1 MSYSAKTT
9 ASRAAAG
16 TMAAIFAMSAFSFD
30 QAFISASAESL
41 AAYTVKF
48 TNSNGDLQNVDGVK
62 VTLTSAADPNV
73 KAESTSEDG
82 KAVFEN
88 FAESGAEYNVTFDLT
103 GVYGFKELESSTI
116 TVDGDSWSAVIEALP
131 KYTVSGKVELKDLD
145 KLDNSVSPLM
155 SYWGYGHGN
164 SDEPEKVTIGNDG
177 GYSYEVYGGYDYSLS
192 VSAGKEYEFKTV
204 VKNVSADT
212 ENDDYTLE
220 FVTYSL
226 KRAVNGTG
234 GGITFDLKD
243 DKGEYQPIEED
254 DIADDTVSVNAA
266 SKVRV
271 NVNADDTYAIKSLK
285 IGGNEVA
292 DAEGKSEYTAELSGI
307 CDNTDIEVEFQKK
320 IYTVTYVIGKNG
332 KLLKQESDDASS
344 GWVEIKSGDKSEEEG
359 SSVTLKAE
367 AGNNYHI
374 DEFKVDGADRIS
386 DDDRAEK
393 NSPKTFEHK
402 IDKIKNNV
410 TVEVSFVIDKFDI
423 AIDNGEG
430 GSVNGSTAASTL
442 TVDYDASPV
451 LEITPDSGKHI
462 ASVTKKYTKIVHND
476 ETGTDE
482 ENVIEEPLE
491 YTENDKSSN
500 GYTLTLENVTYDFT
514 VEVRYADDETKTE
527 AEIPAGVSSD
537 LEELVKNGR
546 KDEAENIYYLP
557 AAENNKAKFS
567 YSRDDSEDEVYG
579 IAVNKKLSD
588 RNSKD
593 VTIEGNTEIKTIS
606 LYYDHRWHNYELV
619 KPIKIVYDGDAPSIK
634 AEKKPADKWTNRESV
649 VISAEV
655 SDNAGGSGVKPESVT
670 IKGNGK
676 NDIVEPMT
684 PDGDKWTFVT
694 SDEQDKTY
702 TITATDYTGNSN
714 SKNVTVGIDR
724 KAPTI
729 GGASVTSVN
738 ANDSIAYCDKSIQS
752 NGAVIINVTAGD
764 AEPSSGINRIA
775 LIAKLV
781 GGSKG
786 GTKSTE
792 ITIDPVEGK
801 LNEFIIDPKTFD
813 ECDYDYI
820 NFYAVAQDNA
830 GNVCKNTLLKFENS
844 GKTYTDFILSTN
856 SSIINDIK
864 ADHGEQDSWYNEK
877 KAVGFDLSWNSAK
890 FDIRDVTIYINDKT
904 IRNGN
909 DENAAADDSERAEW
923 QAFIKKFTDACGNNS
938 AAQTHE
944 LKLTAEELVNSGYL
958 NDGEN
963 EIILTVQNAVGEK
976 KEKAYNFRI
985 DKTDPVIEDINIAP
999 NENTIKK
1006 AINALSFGYFFNN
1019 TVDVTVSVKDENA
1032 SSGIKCVK
1040 MTYTDTKGKSIE
1052 KTAGVNNDGVAVF
1065 TLPEE
1070 QIKDEKVYLNSKLT
1084 FVAYDNV
1091 DNKSGE
1097 VAPENGDLMIEN
1109 IKPEITVD
1117 LPEAYGNAN
1126 ENTDKGGDWYNS
1138 DVKMKANVQD
1148 KESGRS
1154 SVTVELFKG
1163 KADDNAKAFKAKEYA
1178 EANGKVAEVGT
1189 KSYTE
1194 NIAKADEDGE
1204 YTFKVKALDNAGN
1217 ESVSTHTVYKDTK
1230 PAEITDFEFITNG
1243 YKDGYED
1250 GHTPFNGVIP
1260 TLYGYY
1266 FKEDATVRIKAE
1278 DSGSG
1283 VNLIYYKLENIN
1295 DKDHPE
1301 GGSAPANK
1309 DGYIDITV
1317 KAGFKGQISAYAT
1330 DNAGNNEV
1338 NYKTP
1343 NGTVVET
1350 QQQHENEGAHIA
1362 ISRPSPVST
1371 TNSGDPLYAGS
1382 VPVTI
1387 TVSDMNSG
1395 IRDINCT
1402 INGSQIGTS
1411 IPNSIGEAEY
1421 GGWKVLESQDNLIYK
1436 MEKSVTVSENIN
1448 NIPIVVDLTDRCGN
1462 TSHSEDSFSI
1472 DTTKPSIEIT
1482 WDNTQPDSDNKDFYN
1497 KNRTATITVT
1507 DRNFSGSDLVLNISN
1522 TDYSVPSAGSWTS
1535 SGEGDSM
1542 KHTTTVTFSADGD
1555 YKFSA
1560 YCFDRAGNRSNEAKT
1575 PDFTVDKTLPV
1586 ISVSYS
1592 SSDEDATDCFSA
1604 DRTAT
1609 ITVTEHNFQESR
1621 VSITGTATNGGAKV
1635 KFPEASKWKQSGDKY
1650 TATIKYTDEALYSFA
1665 ISVKDKAGNESAKY
1679 EKDSFTIDKTAP
1691 QIIFTGV
1698 KDKSANNG
1706 EVAPIITMTDTNYD
1720 DSTVQISLSGA
1731 NNGEVE
1737 YPGNFGKTKG
1747 GQVYTFENF
1756 EKKKEIDDI
1765 YTLSVSVTDLAG
1777 NTASGAISFSANR
1790 FGSVYTIDDSTK
1802 EILGKYINEERNV
1815 IVKETNVDEL
1825 VDSSINVKVIK
1836 NGSPS
1841 DLAKD
1846 SGYTLGH
1853 EGGNGEWSVYTYTVK
1868 ASQFKNDG
1876 SYGVSIF
1883 SNDKADNEND
1893 TAEEKNNAEIA
1904 FGIDKTAPIIVPV
1917 DIKSDETYSDEVK
1930 NVKIEISDNLVLDT
1944 AEVMLNGKKID
1955 CEIQGDTFNLKV
1967 PESTK
1972 RQNIS
1977 ITATDSAGN
1986 KAQMKISNFLVSSNA
2001 FVRWYNNT
2009 PLFIGTII
2017 GAIVLIAAIVM
2028 LFVFFRKKKL

>member
-30 QAFISASAESL
+30 QVFISASAESL
-41 AAYTVKF
+41 AAYTVKL
-48 TNSNGDLQNVDGVK
+48 TNSNGDLQDVDGVK

-88 FAESGAEYNVTFDLT
+88 FAESGAEYNVTFDFT
-103 GVYGFKELESSTI
+103 GVYGFKEMESSTI

-164 SDEPEKVTIGNDG
+164 ADEPEKVTIGNDG

-220 FVTYSL
+220 FATYSL

-254 DIADDTVSVNAA
+254 DIADDTISVNAA
-266 SKVRV
+266 SRVRV

-285 IGGNEVA
+285 IGGSEIA

-307 CDNTDIEVEFQKK
+307 CDNTEIEVEFQKK
-320 IYTVTYVIGKNG
+320 IYTVTYVIGENG
-332 KLLKQESDDASS
+332 KLLKQESDDAAS
-344 GWVEIKSGDKSEEEG
+344 GWVEIKSGDKSEEAG

-367 AGNNYHI
+367 AGSNYHI
-374 DEFKVDGADRIS
+374 NEFKVDGADRIS
-386 DDDRAEK
+386 ADDRAEK

-410 TVEVSFVIDKFDI
+410 TVEVSFVIDEFDI

-462 ASVTKKYTKIVHND
+462 ASVTKKYTEIVHND

-482 ENVIEEPLE
+482 ENAIEEPLE

-500 GYTLTLENVTYDFT
+500 GYTLALENVTYDFT

-527 AEIPAGVSSD
+527 AEIPAGVSSN
-537 LEELVKNGR
+537 LEELVKKGR
-546 KDEAENIYYLP
+546 KDEADNTYYLP
-557 AAENNKAKFS
+557 ADENNRAKFS

-593 VTIEGNTEIKTIS
+593 VTIESGTEIKTIS
-606 LYYDHRWHNYELV
+606 LYYDHRWHNYELA
-619 KPIKIVYDGDAPSIK
+619 KPIKIVYDGDAPTIE
-634 AEKKPADKWTNRESV
+634 ARREPDNDWTSEQNV
-649 VISAEV
+649 TITATIT
-655 SDNAGGSGVKPESVT
+655 DNAGGSGVKPESVT
-670 IKGNGK
+670 IKGNGE

-702 TITATDYTGNSN
+702 TVTATDYTGNSN

-729 GGASVTSVN
+729 DVASVTSVN
-738 ANDSIAYCDKSIQS
+738 ANDSIAYCDNFIQS
-752 NGAVIINVTAGD
+752 SEAVTIKVTADD

-775 LIAKLV
+775 LTAELV
-781 GGSKG
+781 GGSDNGKG
-786 GTKSTE
+786 IPIGTAAYNESAAFT
-792 ITIDPVEGK
+792 VEPK
-801 LNEFIIDPKTFD
+801 LFD
-813 ECDYDYI
+813 KYNYDHC

-830 GNVCKNTLLKFENS
+830 GNVCKNTLLEFENS
-844 GKTYTDFILSTN
+844 GKTYTNFIISSNSTLSVGIKPN
-856 SSIINDIK
+856 SAEK
-864 ADHGEQDSWYNEK
+864 WYNDKETGFTFCTFSWKDDKFYIEEVSIDINNTPIKGKVGNTENEK
-877 KAVGFDLSWNSAK
+877 WDK
-890 FDIRDVTIYINDKT
+890 FLKDFNTACK
-904 IRNGN
+904 
-909 DENAAADDSERAEW
+909 ENERGEH
-923 QAFIKKFTDACGNNS
+923 
-938 AAQTHE
+938 HE
-944 LKLTAEELVNSGYL
+944 LTLSADALVNSGCL
-958 NDGEN
+958 KDGEN
-963 EIILTVQNAVGEK
+963 TVTIRVKNVVSDTEK
-976 KEKAYNFRI
+976 VASYTFWI
-985 DKTDPVIEDINIAP
+985 DKTKPVIEDINIAP
-999 NENTIKK
+999 KGNAIKK

-1019 TVDVTVSVKDENA
+1019 EVNVTVSVKDENA
-1032 SSGIKCVK
+1032 SSGIKYVK

-1052 KTAGVNNDGVAVF
+1052 KTAGVNDEGVAVF

-1070 QIKDEKVYLNSKLT
+1070 QIKDEKVYLNSGLT

-1091 DNKSGE
+1091 ENESE
-1097 VAPENGDLMIEN
+1097 QLAPENGDLMIEN

-1126 ENTDKGGDWYNS
+1126 ENTDKGGNWYNS
-1138 DVKMKANVQD
+1138 DVEMKTTVKD
-1148 KESGRS
+1148 KNSGIN
-1154 SVTVELFKG
+1154 SVNVELFKG
-1163 KADDNAKAFKAKEYA
+1163 KADDNAKALKTKEYA
-1178 EANGKVAEVGT
+1178 EANGKVAKVE

-1194 NIAKADEDGE
+1194 NIAKTDEDGE

-1436 MEKSVTVSENIN
+1436 MEKTVTVSENIN
-1448 NIPIVVDLTDRCGN
+1448 NIPVVVELTDRCGN

-1691 QIIFTGV
+1691 QIVFTGV

-1955 CEIQGDTFNLKV
+1955 CEIHGDTFDLKV

-2017 GAIVLIAAIVM
+2017 GAVVLIAAIVM

>member
-41 AAYTVKF
+41 AAYTVRF
-48 TNSNGDLQNVDGVK
+48 TNSNGDLQDVDGVK

-88 FAESGAEYNVTFDLT
+88 FAESGAEYNVTFDFT

-116 TVDGDSWSAVIEALP
+116 TVDGDSWSAVIEVLP

-177 GYSYEVYGGYDYSLS
+177 GYSYEVYGGYDYSVS

-204 VKNVSADT
+204 VKNVSADI

-220 FVTYSL
+220 LGTYSL

-243 DKGEYQPIEED
+243 DKGEYQPIKED
-254 DIADDTVSVNAA
+254 DIADDTISVNAA

-285 IGGNEVA
+285 IGGSEIA

-307 CDNTDIEVEFQKK
+307 CDNTEIEVEFQKK
-320 IYTVTYVIGKNG
+320 IYTVTYVIGENG
-332 KLLKQESDDASS
+332 KLLKQESDDATS
-344 GWVEIKSGDKSEEEG
+344 GWVEIKSGDKSEEAG

-367 AGNNYHI
+367 AGSNYHI
-374 DEFKVDGADRIS
+374 NEFKVDGADRIS
-386 DDDRAEK
+386 ADDRAEK

-430 GSVNGSTAASTL
+430 GSVNGSTAANTL

-462 ASVTKKYTKIVHND
+462 ASVTKKYTEIVHND
-476 ETGTDE
+476 ETGKDE
-482 ENVIEEPLE
+482 ENAIEEPLD

-527 AEIPAGVSSD
+527 AEIPAGVSSN

-546 KDEAENIYYLP
+546 KDEAENTYYLP
-557 AAENNKAKFS
+557 SAENNKAKFS

-593 VTIEGNTEIKTIS
+593 VTIEDDEEIKTIS
-606 LYYDHRWHNYELV
+606 LYYDHRWHNYELA
-619 KPIKIVYDGDAPSIK
+619 KPIKIVYDGAAPTINV
-634 AEKKPADKWTNRESV
+634 EKDYVGDWTNREE
-649 VISAEV
+649 VIITAKIT
-655 SDNAGGSGVKPESVT
+655 DNDGGSGVKSESVT
-670 IKGNGK
+670 IKGNGE
-676 NDIVEPMT
+676 NDIAEPMT
-684 PDGDKWTFVT
+684 PDGDKWTFAT

-702 TITATDYTGNSN
+702 TITATDYTGNTN
-714 SKNVTVGIDR
+714 LQEVIVGIDR

-729 GGASVTSVN
+729 DVASVSSV
-738 ANDSIAYCDKSIQS
+738 NDSIAYCDDFIQS
-752 NGAVIINVTAGD
+752 SEAITINVTARD
-764 AEPSSGINRIA
+764 AEPSSGIEKID
-775 LIAKLV
+775 LTAKLV
-781 GGSKG
+781 GGSDDG
-786 GTKSTE
+786 TE
-792 ITIDPVEGK
+792 IPIGIAAYNGSAEFTVEPE
-801 LNEFIIDPKTFD
+801 LFD
-813 ECDYDYI
+813 KYNYDYI
-820 NFYAVAQDNA
+820 NFSAIAYDNV
-830 GNVCKNTLLKFENS
+830 GNWSDETALKFKNKNKVYTNFIISSNSTLSVGVKPDSAKEWYNGNATGFTFSWKDDKFSIGEVSIKINTTTIKSTADNTENEML
-844 GKTYTDFILSTN
+844 GNFLTDFKNACKKTER
-856 SSIINDIK
+856 
-864 ADHGEQDSWYNEK
+864 GEHTL
-877 KAVGFDLSWNSAK
+877 DL
-890 FDIRDVTIYINDKT
+890 F
-904 IRNGN
+904 
-909 DENAAADDSERAEW
+909 ADDLVKSG
-923 QAFIKKFTDACGNNS
+923 C
-938 AAQTHE
+938 
-944 LKLTAEELVNSGYL
+944 LK
-958 NDGEN
+958 DGEN
-963 EIILTVQNAVGEK
+963 DIILTVQSAVGGKVESASYK
-976 KEKAYNFRI
+976 FWI
-985 DKTDPVIEDINIAP
+985 DKTAPVIEDISIAP
-999 NENTIKK
+999 NQNSIKK
-1006 AINALSFGYFFNN
+1006 AINALSFGYFFNDA
-1019 TVDVTVSVKDENA
+1019 VDVTVSVKDENA
-1032 SSGIKCVK
+1032 SSGIASVK

-1052 KTAGVNNDGVAVF
+1052 KTAGVNNEGVAVF

-1091 DNKSGE
+1091 GNVDNESGKA
-1097 VAPENGDLMIEN
+1097 APENGKLMVET

-1163 KADDNAKAFKAKEYA
+1163 KADDNAKALKTKEYA
-1178 EANGKVAEVGT
+1178 EKNSKVAEVGA

-1250 GHTPFNGVIP
+1250 GHAPFNGVIP

-1371 TNSGDPLYAGS
+1371 TNSGNPLYAGS

-1436 MEKSVTVSENIN
+1436 MEKTVTVSENMN
-1448 NIPIVVDLTDRCGN
+1448 NIPVVADLTDRCGN

-1737 YPGNFGKTKG
+1737 YPGSFGKTKG

-1790 FGSVYTIDDSTK
+1790 FGSVYTIDESTK

-1825 VDSSINVKVIK
+1825 VDSSINVKVVK

-1846 SGYTLGH
+1846 SGYTLNH

-1883 SNDKADNEND
+1883 SNDAADNEND

-2017 GAIVLIAAIVM
+2017 GAVVLIAAIVM

>member
-48 TNSNGDLQNVDGVK
+48 TNSNGDLQDVDGVK

-88 FAESGAEYNVTFDLT
+88 FAESGAEYNVTFDFT

-164 SDEPEKVTIGNDG
+164 ADEPEKVTIGNDG

-220 FVTYSL
+220 FATYSL

-254 DIADDTVSVNAA
+254 DIADDTISVNAA

-285 IGGNEVA
+285 IGGSEIA

-344 GWVEIKSGDKSEEEG
+344 GWVEIKSGDKSEEAG

-367 AGNNYHI
+367 AGSNYHI
-374 DEFKVDGADRIS
+374 NEFKVDGADRIS
-386 DDDRAEK
+386 ADDRAEK

-410 TVEVSFVIDKFDI
+410 TVEVSFVIDEFDI

-430 GSVNGSTAASTL
+430 GRVNGSTAASTL

-462 ASVTKKYTKIVHND
+462 ASVTKKYTEIVHND

-482 ENVIEEPLE
+482 ENAIEEPLE

-527 AEIPAGVSSD
+527 AEIPAGVSSN
-537 LEELVKNGR
+537 LEELVKKGR
-546 KDEAENIYYLP
+546 KDEADNTYYLP
-557 AAENNKAKFS
+557 ADENNRAKFS
-567 YSRDDSEDEVYG
+567 YSRDDSDDEVYG

-593 VTIEGNTEIKTIS
+593 VTIESGTEIKTIS
-606 LYYDHRWHNYELV
+606 LYYDQQWHNYELA
-619 KPIKIVYDGDAPSIK
+619 KPIKIVYDGAAPAIIV
-634 AEKKPADKWTNRESV
+634 EKKPNVKWTTEQKV
-649 VISAEV
+649 TITATIT
-655 SDNAGGSGVKPESVT
+655 DNAGGSGVKPESVT
-670 IKGNGK
+670 IKGNGE

-694 SDEQDKTY
+694 SDEQDKIY

-724 KAPTI
+724 KAPKI
-729 GGASVTSVN
+729 SDAALSG
-738 ANDSIAYCDKSIQS
+738 DSIVYGKDTIQS
-752 NGAVIINVTAGD
+752 NSNVTISVSADDDNSGVNEIKLYAVLD
-764 AEPSSGINRIA
+764 KDLTNADSMIEISDGKAEN
-775 LIAKLV
+775 
-781 GGSKG
+781 GS
-786 GTKSTE
+786 
-792 ITIDPVEGK
+792 
-801 LNEFIIDPKTFD
+801 KTFD
-813 ECDYDYI
+813 ISPNLFDGKEYGAI
-820 NFYAVAQDNA
+820 SFYAVAQDNA
-830 GNVCKNTLLKFENS
+830 GNVCKNTLLEFENS
-844 GKTYTDFILSTN
+844 GKTYTNFIISSNSTLS
-856 SSIINDIK
+856 
-864 ADHGEQDSWYNEK
+864 
-877 KAVGFDLSWNSAK
+877 VGVKPNSAK
-890 FDIRDVTIYINDKT
+890 EWY
-904 IRNGN
+904 NGN
-909 DENAAADDSERAEW
+909 ATGFTFSWKDDKFSIKNVSIKINTTTITADNTENEMWGNFLND
-923 QAFIKKFTDACGNNS
+923 FKTACGKTERGEHTLDLS
-938 AAQTHE
+938 SEA
-944 LKLTAEELVNSGYL
+944 LVNSGCL
-958 NDGEN
+958 KDGEN
-963 EIILTVQNAVGEK
+963 TVTIRVKNVVSDTEK
-976 KEKAYNFRI
+976 VASYTFWI
-985 DKTDPVIEDINIAP
+985 DKTKPVIEDINIAP
-999 NENTIKK
+999 KGNAIKK

-1032 SSGIKCVK
+1032 SSGIASVK

-1052 KTAGVNNDGVAVF
+1052 KTAGVNDEGVAVF

-1070 QIKDEKVYLNSKLT
+1070 QIKDEKVYLNSGLT

-1091 DNKSGE
+1091 ENESE
-1097 VAPENGDLMIEN
+1097 QLAPENGDLMIEN

-1126 ENTDKGGDWYNS
+1126 ENTDKGGNWYNS
-1138 DVKMKANVQD
+1138 DVEMKTTVKD
-1148 KESGRS
+1148 KNSGIN
-1154 SVTVELFKG
+1154 SVNVELFKG
-1163 KADDNAKAFKAKEYA
+1163 KADDNAKAFKAEEYA
-1178 EANGKVAEVGT
+1178 EANGKVAKVE

-1194 NIAKADEDGE
+1194 NIAKTDEDGE

-1266 FKEDATVRIKAE
+1266 FKEDATVRIKAD

-1411 IPNSIGEAEY
+1411 IPNSIGESEY

-1436 MEKSVTVSENIN
+1436 MEKTVTVSENIN
-1448 NIPIVVDLTDRCGN
+1448 NIPVVVELTDRCGN

-1592 SSDEDATDCFSA
+1592 SSDEDATNCFSA

-1691 QIIFTGV
+1691 QIVFTGV

-1930 NVKIEISDNLVLDT
+1930 NVKTEISDNLVLDT

-1955 CEIQGDTFNLKV
+1955 CEIQGDTFDLKV

-2017 GAIVLIAAIVM
+2017 GAVVLIAAIVM

>member
-30 QAFISASAESL
+30 QTFISASAESL
-41 AAYTVKF
+41 AAYTVRF
-48 TNSNGDLQNVDGVK
+48 TNSNGDLQDVDGVK

-88 FAESGAEYNVTFDLT
+88 FAESGAEYNVTFDFT

-116 TVDGDSWSAVIEALP
+116 TVDGDIWSAVIEALP

-177 GYSYEVYGGYDYSLS
+177 GYSYEVYGGYDYSVS

-204 VKNVSADT
+204 VKNVSADI

-220 FVTYSL
+220 LGTYSL

-243 DKGEYQPIEED
+243 DKGEYQPIKED
-254 DIADDTVSVNAA
+254 DIADDTISVNAA

-285 IGGNEVA
+285 IGGSEIA

-320 IYTVTYVIGKNG
+320 IYTVTYVIGENG
-332 KLLKQESDDASS
+332 KLLKQESDDATS
-344 GWVEIKSGDKSEEEG
+344 GWVEIKSGDKSEEAG

-367 AGNNYHI
+367 AGSNYHI
-374 DEFKVDGADRIS
+374 NEFKVDGADRIS
-386 DDDRAEK
+386 ADDRAEK

-402 IDKIKNNV
+402 INEIKNNV

-430 GSVNGSTAASTL
+430 GSVNGSTAVSTL

-462 ASVTKKYTKIVHND
+462 ASVTKKYTEIVHND
-476 ETGTDE
+476 ETGKDE
-482 ENVIEEPLE
+482 ENAIEEPLD

-527 AEIPAGVSSD
+527 AEIPAGVSSN

-557 AAENNKAKFS
+557 ADKNNRAKFS
-567 YSRDDSEDEVYG
+567 YSKAGCG
-579 IAVNKKLSD
+579 IAVNKDLRKRD
-588 RNSKD
+588 SKD
-593 VTIEGNTEIKTIS
+593 VIIESDTEIKTIS
-606 LYYDHRWHNYELV
+606 LYYDHQWHNYELA
-619 KPIKIVYDGDAPSIK
+619 KPIKIVYDGIAPTIK
-634 AEKKPADKWTNRESV
+634 AEKNYDGNWTNNPEV
-649 VISAEV
+649 TISATIT
-655 SDNAGGSGVKPESVT
+655 DGGSGVKPESVT
-670 IKGNGK
+670 IKGNGE
-676 NDIVEPMT
+676 NDIAEPMT

-694 SDEQDKTY
+694 SDEQNKTY
-702 TITATDYTGNSN
+702 TITATDYTGNTN
-714 SKNVTVGIDR
+714 LQEVIVGIDR

-729 GGASVTSVN
+729 DGASVSN
-738 ANDSIAYCDKSIQS
+738 ANDSIAYCDDFIQS
-752 NGAVIINVTAGD
+752 SEAITINVTARD
-764 AEPSSGINRIA
+764 AEPSSGIEKID
-775 LIAKLV
+775 LTAKLV
-781 GGSKG
+781 GGSDDG
-786 GTKSTE
+786 TE
-792 ITIDPVEGK
+792 IPIGTAAYNGSAEFTVEPE
-801 LNEFIIDPKTFD
+801 LFD
-813 ECDYDYI
+813 KYNYDYI
-820 NFYAVAQDNA
+820 NFYAVAHDNV
-830 GNVCKNTLLKFENS
+830 GNKSSDETALKFKNKNKVYTNFIISSNS
-844 GKTYTDFILSTN
+844 TLSVG
-856 SSIINDIK
+856 IK
-864 ADHGEQDSWYNEK
+864 P
-877 KAVGFDLSWNSAK
+877 NSAK
-890 FDIRDVTIYINDKT
+890 EWYNGDATGFTFSWKDDKFSIKEVSIDINNTPIKGKVGNTENERWSNFLKNFKT
-904 IRNGN
+904 
-909 DENAAADDSERAEW
+909 
-923 QAFIKKFTDACGNNS
+923 ACGKTERGEHTLDLS
-938 AAQTHE
+938 SEA
-944 LKLTAEELVNSGYL
+944 LKNSGCL

-963 EIILTVQNAVGEK
+963 TVTIRVKNVVSDTEK
-976 KEKAYNFRI
+976 VASYTFYI
-985 DKTDPVIEDINIAP
+985 DKTAPVIEDINIAP
-999 NENTIKK
+999 NENSIKK
-1006 AINALSFGYFFNN
+1006 AINALSFGYFFNDA
-1019 TVDVTVSVKDENA
+1019 VDVTVSVKDENA

-1052 KTAGVNNDGVAVF
+1052 KTAGVNNDGTAVF

-1091 DNKSGE
+1091 DNVDNESGK
-1097 VAPENGDLMIEN
+1097 VAPENGKFMVEN

-1138 DVKMKANVQD
+1138 EVKMKANVQD

-1163 KADDNAKAFKAKEYA
+1163 KADDNAKALKTKEYA
-1178 EANGKVAEVGT
+1178 EKNSKVAEVGA

-1243 YKDGYED
+1243 YRDGYED
-1250 GHTPFNGVIP
+1250 GHAPFNGVIP

-1436 MEKSVTVSENIN
+1436 MEKTVTVSENMN
-1448 NIPIVVDLTDRCGN
+1448 NIPVVADLTDRCGN

-1737 YPGNFGKTKG
+1737 YPGSFGKTKG

-1790 FGSVYTIDDSTK
+1790 FGSVYTIDESTK

-1825 VDSSINVKVIK
+1825 VDSSINVKVVK

-1846 SGYTLGH
+1846 SGYTLNH

-1883 SNDKADNEND
+1883 SNDAADNEND

-2017 GAIVLIAAIVM
+2017 GAVVLIAAIVM

>member
-16 TMAAIFAMSAFSFD
+16 TMAAILAMSAFSFD

-177 GYSYEVYGGYDYSLS
+177 SYSYEVYGGYDYSLS

-220 FVTYSL
+220 FATYSL

-234 GGITFDLKD
+234 GGITFDLMD

-254 DIADDTVSVNAA
+254 DIADDTISVNAA
-266 SKVRV
+266 SKVHV

-285 IGGNEVA
+285 IGGSEIA

-307 CDNTDIEVEFQKK
+307 CDNTEIEVEFQKK

-386 DDDRAEK
+386 ADDRAEK

-402 IDKIKNNV
+402 IDKIKKNV

-423 AIDNGEG
+423 AIDNGDG

-451 LEITPDSGKHI
+451 LEITPDSEKHI

-482 ENVIEEPLE
+482 ENAIEEPLE

-557 AAENNKAKFS
+557 ADKNNRAKFS
-567 YSRDDSEDEVYG
+567 YSRDDSDDEVYG

-606 LYYDHRWHNYELV
+606 LYYDHRWHNYELA

-634 AEKKPADKWTNRESV
+634 AEKKPADEWTNGESV

-670 IKGNGK
+670 IKGNGE

-702 TITATDYTGNSN
+702 TITAMDYTGNSN

-729 GGASVTSVN
+729 DVASVRSVN
-738 ANDSIAYCDKSIQS
+738 ANDSIAYCDNFIQS
-752 NGAVIINVTAGD
+752 SEAVTINVTAGD
-764 AEPSSGINRIA
+764 AEPSSGISKID
-775 LIAKLV
+775 LTAKLV
-781 GGSKG
+781 DGSKG
-786 GTKSTE
+786 STKSTE
-792 ITIDPVEGK
+792 ITIAPVEGK

-813 ECDYDYI
+813 KYNYNYI
-820 NFYAVAQDNA
+820 NFYAVAHDNA
-830 GNVCKNTLLKFENS
+830 GNKSSDETALKFKNEN
-844 GKTYTDFILSTN
+844 KVYTNFIISSNSTLSVG
-856 SSIINDIK
+856 IK
-864 ADHGEQDSWYNEK
+864 P
-877 KAVGFDLSWNSAK
+877 NSAK
-890 FDIRDVTIYINDKT
+890 EWYNGNATGFTFNWKDDKFSIKEVSIDINNTPIKDKVSNTENESWKAFLNAFETARQNTMKGEIHTLDLSSEALKNSGCLKDGKNTVTIRVK
-904 IRNGN
+904 
-909 DENAAADDSERAEW
+909 
-923 QAFIKKFTDACGNNS
+923 
-938 AAQTHE
+938 
-944 LKLTAEELVNSGYL
+944 
-958 NDGEN
+958 
-963 EIILTVQNAVGEK
+963 NAVSDTEK
-976 KEKAYNFRI
+976 VASYTFYI
-985 DKTDPVIEDINIAP
+985 DKTKPVIEDINIAP

-1019 TVDVTVSVKDENA
+1019 EVNVTVSVKDENA
-1032 SSGIKCVK
+1032 SSGIKSVK

-1117 LPEAYGNAN
+1117 LPEAYWNAN

-1138 DVKMKANVQD
+1138 DVKMKANVKD
-1148 KESGRS
+1148 KNSGIN
-1154 SVTVELFKG
+1154 SVNVELFKG

-1178 EANGKVAEVGT
+1178 EANGKVAKVE

-1194 NIAKADEDGE
+1194 NIAKTDEDGE

-1283 VNLIYYKLENIN
+1283 VNFIYYKLENIN

-1737 YPGNFGKTKG
+1737 YPGSFGKTKG

>member
-48 TNSNGDLQNVDGVK
+48 TNSNGDLQDVDGVK

-88 FAESGAEYNVTFDLT
+88 FAESGAEYNVTFDFT

-164 SDEPEKVTIGNDG
+164 ADEPEKVTIGNDG

-220 FVTYSL
+220 FATYSL

-254 DIADDTVSVNAA
+254 DIADDTISVNAA

-285 IGGNEVA
+285 IGGSEIA

-344 GWVEIKSGDKSEEEG
+344 GWVEIKSGDKSEEAG

-367 AGNNYHI
+367 AGSNYHI
-374 DEFKVDGADRIS
+374 NEFKVDGADRIS
-386 DDDRAEK
+386 ADDRAEK

-410 TVEVSFVIDKFDI
+410 TVEVSFVIDEFDI

-462 ASVTKKYTKIVHND
+462 ASVTKKYTEIVHND

-482 ENVIEEPLE
+482 ENAIEEPLE

-527 AEIPAGVSSD
+527 AEIPAGVSSN
-537 LEELVKNGR
+537 LEELVKKGR
-546 KDEAENIYYLP
+546 KDEADNTYYLP
-557 AAENNKAKFS
+557 ADENNRAKFS
-567 YSRDDSEDEVYG
+567 YSRDDSDDEVYG

-593 VTIEGNTEIKTIS
+593 VTIESGTEIKTIS
-606 LYYDHRWHNYELV
+606 LYYDQQWHNYELA
-619 KPIKIVYDGDAPSIK
+619 KPIKIVYDGAAPAIIV
-634 AEKKPADKWTNRESV
+634 EKKPNVKWTTEQKV
-649 VISAEV
+649 TITATIT
-655 SDNAGGSGVKPESVT
+655 DNAGGSGVKPESVT
-670 IKGNGK
+670 IKGNGE

-694 SDEQDKTY
+694 SDEQDKIY

-724 KAPTI
+724 KAPKI
-729 GGASVTSVN
+729 SDAALSG
-738 ANDSIAYCDKSIQS
+738 DSIVYGKDTIQS
-752 NGAVIINVTAGD
+752 NSNVTISVSADDDNSGVNEIKLYAVLD
-764 AEPSSGINRIA
+764 KDLTNADSMIEISDGKAEN
-775 LIAKLV
+775 
-781 GGSKG
+781 GS
-786 GTKSTE
+786 
-792 ITIDPVEGK
+792 
-801 LNEFIIDPKTFD
+801 KTFD
-813 ECDYDYI
+813 ISPNLFDGKEYGAI
-820 NFYAVAQDNA
+820 SFYAVAQDNA
-830 GNVCKNTLLKFENS
+830 GNVCKNTLLEFENS
-844 GKTYTDFILSTN
+844 GKTYTNFIISSNSTLS
-856 SSIINDIK
+856 
-864 ADHGEQDSWYNEK
+864 
-877 KAVGFDLSWNSAK
+877 VGVKPNSAK
-890 FDIRDVTIYINDKT
+890 EWY
-904 IRNGN
+904 NGN
-909 DENAAADDSERAEW
+909 ATGFTFSWKDDKFSIKNVSIKINTTTITADNTENEMWGNFLND
-923 QAFIKKFTDACGNNS
+923 FKTACGKTERGEHTLDLS
-938 AAQTHE
+938 SEA
-944 LKLTAEELVNSGYL
+944 LVNSGCL
-958 NDGEN
+958 KDGEN
-963 EIILTVQNAVGEK
+963 TVTIRVKNVVSDTEK
-976 KEKAYNFRI
+976 VASYTFWI
-985 DKTDPVIEDINIAP
+985 DKTKPVIEDINIAP
-999 NENTIKK
+999 KGNAIKK

-1032 SSGIKCVK
+1032 SSGIASVK

-1052 KTAGVNNDGVAVF
+1052 KTAGVNDEGVAVF

-1070 QIKDEKVYLNSKLT
+1070 QIKDEKVYLNSGLT

-1091 DNKSGE
+1091 ENESE
-1097 VAPENGDLMIEN
+1097 QLAPENGDLMIEN

-1126 ENTDKGGDWYNS
+1126 ENTDKGGNWYNS
-1138 DVKMKANVQD
+1138 DVEMKTTVKD
-1148 KESGRS
+1148 KNSGIN
-1154 SVTVELFKG
+1154 SVNVELFKG
-1163 KADDNAKAFKAKEYA
+1163 KADDNAKAFKAEEYA
-1178 EANGKVAEVGT
+1178 EANGKVAKVE

-1194 NIAKADEDGE
+1194 NIAKTDEDGE

-1266 FKEDATVRIKAE
+1266 FKEDATVRIKAD

-1411 IPNSIGEAEY
+1411 IPNSIGESEY

-1436 MEKSVTVSENIN
+1436 MEKTVTVSENIN
-1448 NIPIVVDLTDRCGN
+1448 NIPVVVELTDRCGN

-1592 SSDEDATDCFSA
+1592 SSDEDATNCFSA

-1691 QIIFTGV
+1691 QIVFTGV

-1930 NVKIEISDNLVLDT
+1930 NVKTEISDNLVLDT

-1955 CEIQGDTFNLKV
+1955 CEIQGDTFDLKV

-2017 GAIVLIAAIVM
+2017 GAVVLIAAIVM

>member
-9 ASRAAAG
+9 ASKAAAG

-48 TNSNGDLQNVDGVK
+48 TNSNGDLQDVDGVK

-88 FAESGAEYNVTFDLT
+88 FAESGAEYNVTFDFT

-164 SDEPEKVTIGNDG
+164 ADEPEKVTIGNDG

-220 FVTYSL
+220 FATYSL

-254 DIADDTVSVNAA
+254 DIADDTISVNAA
-266 SKVRV
+266 SRVRV

-285 IGGNEVA
+285 IGGSEIA

-307 CDNTDIEVEFQKK
+307 CDNTEIEVEFQKK
-320 IYTVTYVIGKNG
+320 IYTVTYVIGENG
-332 KLLKQESDDASS
+332 KLLKQESDDAAS
-344 GWVEIKSGDKSEEEG
+344 GWVEIKSGDKSEEAG

-367 AGNNYHI
+367 AGSNYHI
-374 DEFKVDGADRIS
+374 NEFKVDGADRIS
-386 DDDRAEK
+386 ADDRAEK

-410 TVEVSFVIDKFDI
+410 TVEVSFVIDEFDI

-462 ASVTKKYTKIVHND
+462 ASVTKKYTEIVHND

-482 ENVIEEPLE
+482 ENAIEEPLE

-500 GYTLTLENVTYDFT
+500 GYTITLENVTYDFT

-527 AEIPAGVSSD
+527 AEIPAGVSSN
-537 LEELVKNGR
+537 LEELVKKGR
-546 KDEAENIYYLP
+546 KDEADNTYYLP
-557 AAENNKAKFS
+557 ADENNRAKFS
-567 YSRDDSEDEVYG
+567 YSRDDSDDEVYG

-593 VTIEGNTEIKTIS
+593 VTIESGTEIKTIS
-606 LYYDHRWHNYELV
+606 LYYDHRWHNYELA
-619 KPIKIVYDGDAPSIK
+619 KPIKIVYDGDAPTIE
-634 AEKKPADKWTNRESV
+634 ARREPDNDWTSEQNV
-649 VISAEV
+649 TITATIT
-655 SDNAGGSGVKPESVT
+655 DNAGGSGVKPESVT
-670 IKGNGK
+670 IKGNGE

-694 SDEQDKTY
+694 SDEQDKIY

-729 GGASVTSVN
+729 DVASVTSVN
-738 ANDSIAYCDKSIQS
+738 ANDSIAYCDDFIQS
-752 NGAVIINVTAGD
+752 SEAVTINVKASD
-764 AEPSSGINRIA
+764 AEPSSGIKEIA
-775 LIAKLV
+775 LTAELV
-781 GGSKG
+781 GGSDNGKG
-786 GTKSTE
+786 IPIGTAAYNGSAVFT
-792 ITIDPVEGK
+792 VEPK
-801 LNEFIIDPKTFD
+801 LFD
-813 ECDYDYI
+813 KYNYDHC

-830 GNVCKNTLLKFENS
+830 GNVCKNTLLEFENS
-844 GKTYTDFILSTN
+844 GKTYTNFIISSNSTLSVGIKPN
-856 SSIINDIK
+856 SAEK
-864 ADHGEQDSWYNEK
+864 WYNDKETGFTFCTFSWKDDKFYIEEVSIDINNTPIKGKVGNTENEK
-877 KAVGFDLSWNSAK
+877 WDK
-890 FDIRDVTIYINDKT
+890 FLKDFNTACK
-904 IRNGN
+904 
-909 DENAAADDSERAEW
+909 ENERGEH
-923 QAFIKKFTDACGNNS
+923 
-938 AAQTHE
+938 HE
-944 LKLTAEELVNSGYL
+944 LTLSADALVNSGCL
-958 NDGEN
+958 KDGEN
-963 EIILTVQNAVGEK
+963 TVTIRVKNVVSDTEK
-976 KEKAYNFRI
+976 VASYTFYI
-985 DKTDPVIEDINIAP
+985 DKTKPVIEDINIAP
-999 NENTIKK
+999 KGNAIKK

-1019 TVDVTVSVKDENA
+1019 EVNVTVSVKDENA
-1032 SSGIKCVK
+1032 SSGIKYVK

-1052 KTAGVNNDGVAVF
+1052 KTAGVNDEGVAVF

-1070 QIKDEKVYLNSKLT
+1070 QIKDEKVYLNSGLT

-1091 DNKSGE
+1091 ENESE
-1097 VAPENGDLMIEN
+1097 QLAPENGDLMIEN

-1126 ENTDKGGDWYNS
+1126 ENTDKGGNWYNS
-1138 DVKMKANVQD
+1138 DVEMKTTVKD
-1148 KESGRS
+1148 KNSGIN
-1154 SVTVELFKG
+1154 SVNVELFKG
-1163 KADDNAKAFKAKEYA
+1163 KADDNAKALKTKEYA
-1178 EANGKVAEVGT
+1178 EANGKVAKVE

-1194 NIAKADEDGE
+1194 NIAKTDEDGE

-1266 FKEDATVRIKAE
+1266 FKEDATVRIKAD

-1436 MEKSVTVSENIN
+1436 MEKTVTVSENIN
-1448 NIPIVVDLTDRCGN
+1448 NIPVVVELTDRCGN

-1482 WDNTQPDSDNKDFYN
+1482 WDNTQPDPDNKDFYN

-1592 SSDEDATDCFSA
+1592 SSDENATDCFSA
-1604 DRTAT
+1604 DRTAA

-1691 QIIFTGV
+1691 QIVFTGV

-1955 CEIQGDTFNLKV
+1955 CEIQGDTFDLKV

-2017 GAIVLIAAIVM
+2017 GAVVLIAAIVM

>member
-177 GYSYEVYGGYDYSLS
+177 GYSYEVYGGYDYSVS

-220 FVTYSL
+220 FATYSL

-254 DIADDTVSVNAA
+254 DIADDTISVNAA

-285 IGGNEVA
+285 IGGSEIA

-367 AGNNYHI
+367 AGSNYHI

-386 DDDRAEK
+386 ADDRAEK

-462 ASVTKKYTKIVHND
+462 ASVTKKYTEIVHND

-514 VEVRYADDETKTE
+514 VEVRYADDETKTD

-606 LYYDHRWHNYELV
+606 LYYDHRWHNYELA

-634 AEKKPADKWTNRESV
+634 AEKKPADERTNGESV

-655 SDNAGGSGVKPESVT
+655 SDNDGGSGVKPESVT
-670 IKGNGK
+670 IKGNGE
-676 NDIVEPMT
+676 NDIVKPMT

-694 SDEQDKTY
+694 SDEQDKIY

-714 SKNVTVGIDR
+714 SKNVTVVIDR

-738 ANDSIAYCDKSIQS
+738 ANDSIAYCDNFIQS
-752 NGAVIINVTAGD
+752 SEAVTINVTAGD
-764 AEPSSGINRIA
+764 AEPSSGIANIA
-775 LIAKLV
+775 LTAKLV
-781 GGSKG
+781 GGSDNG
-786 GTKSTE
+786 TE
-792 ITIDPVEGK
+792 IAIGTVDYNESAAFTVEPK
-801 LNEFIIDPKTFD
+801 LFD
-813 ECDYDYI
+813 KYNYDHC

-830 GNVCKNTLLKFENS
+830 GNVCKNTLLEFENS
-844 GKTYTDFILSTN
+844 GKTYTNFIISSNSTLSVGIKHDNDPIFISKEKDEWYKVNATDFTFTTGFTFSWKDDKF
-856 SSIINDIK
+856 SIGEVSIDINGTKIEDVIDDTSGLK
-864 ADHGEQDSWYNEK
+864 KTMKGETHTLN
-877 KAVGFDLSWNSAK
+877 VSA
-890 FDIRDVTIYINDKT
+890 
-904 IRNGN
+904 
-909 DENAAADDSERAEW
+909 EA
-923 QAFIKKFTDACGNNS
+923 
-938 AAQTHE
+938 
-944 LKLTAEELVNSGYL
+944 LVNSGCL
-958 NDGEN
+958 KDGKN
-963 EIILTVQNAVGEK
+963 TVTIRVKNVVSDTEK
-976 KEKAYNFRI
+976 VASYTFWI
-985 DKTDPVIEDINIAP
+985 DKTKPVIEDINIVP

-1019 TVDVTVSVKDENA
+1019 TVNVTVSVKDENA
-1032 SSGIKCVK
+1032 SSGIKSVK

-1070 QIKDEKVYLNSKLT
+1070 QIKDENVYLNSKLT

-1097 VAPENGDLMIEN
+1097 VAPENGKLMVET

-1138 DVKMKANVQD
+1138 DVEMKTTVKD
-1148 KESGRS
+1148 KNSGIN
-1154 SVTVELFKG
+1154 SVNVELFKG

-1178 EANGKVAEVGT
+1178 EKNSKVAEVGT

-1283 VNLIYYKLENIN
+1283 VNFIYYKLENIN

-1737 YPGNFGKTKG
+1737 YPGSFGKTKG

-1955 CEIQGDTFNLKV
+1955 CDIQGDTFNLKV

>member
-48 TNSNGDLQNVDGVK
+48 TNSNGDLQDVDGVK

-88 FAESGAEYNVTFDLT
+88 FAESGAEYNGTFDFT

-164 SDEPEKVTIGNDG
+164 ADEPEKVTIGNDG

-220 FVTYSL
+220 FATYSL

-254 DIADDTVSVNAA
+254 DIADDTISVNAA
-266 SKVRV
+266 SRVRV

-285 IGGNEVA
+285 IGGSEIA

-307 CDNTDIEVEFQKK
+307 CDNTEIEVEFQKK
-320 IYTVTYVIGKNG
+320 IYTVTYVIGENG
-332 KLLKQESDDASS
+332 KLLKQESDDAAS
-344 GWVEIKSGDKSEEEG
+344 GWVEIKSGDKSEEAG

-367 AGNNYHI
+367 AGSNYHI

-386 DDDRAEK
+386 ADDRAEK

-410 TVEVSFVIDKFDI
+410 TVEVSFVIDEFDI

-462 ASVTKKYTKIVHND
+462 ASVTKKYTEIVHND

-482 ENVIEEPLE
+482 ENAIEEPLE

-527 AEIPAGVSSD
+527 AEIPAGVSSN
-537 LEELVKNGR
+537 LEELVKKGR
-546 KDEAENIYYLP
+546 KDEADNTYYLP
-557 AAENNKAKFS
+557 ADENNRAKFS
-567 YSRDDSEDEVYG
+567 YSRDDSDDEVYG

-593 VTIEGNTEIKTIS
+593 VTIESGTEIKTIS
-606 LYYDHRWHNYELV
+606 LYYDHQWHNYELA
-619 KPIKIVYDGDAPSIK
+619 KPIKIVYDGDAPTIE
-634 AEKKPADKWTNRESV
+634 ARREPDNDWTSEQNV
-649 VISAEV
+649 TITATIT
-655 SDNAGGSGVKPESVT
+655 DNAGGSGVKPESVT
-670 IKGNGK
+670 IKGNGE

-729 GGASVTSVN
+729 DVASVTSVN
-738 ANDSIAYCDKSIQS
+738 ANDSIAYCDDFIQS
-752 NGAVIINVTAGD
+752 SEAVTINVKASD
-764 AEPSSGINRIA
+764 AEPSSGIKEIA
-775 LIAKLV
+775 LTAELV
-781 GGSKG
+781 GGSDNG
-786 GTKSTE
+786 TE
-792 ITIDPVEGK
+792 IAIGTVDYNESAAFTVEPK
-801 LNEFIIDPKTFD
+801 LFD
-813 ECDYDYI
+813 KYNYDHC

-830 GNVCKNTLLKFENS
+830 GNVCKNTLLEFENS
-844 GKTYTDFILSTN
+844 GKTYTNFIISSNSTLSVGIKPN
-856 SSIINDIK
+856 SAEK
-864 ADHGEQDSWYNEK
+864 WYNDKETGFTFCTFSWKDDKFYIEEVSIDINNTPIKGKVGNTENEK
-877 KAVGFDLSWNSAK
+877 WDK
-890 FDIRDVTIYINDKT
+890 FLKDFNTACK
-904 IRNGN
+904 
-909 DENAAADDSERAEW
+909 ENERGEH
-923 QAFIKKFTDACGNNS
+923 
-938 AAQTHE
+938 HE
-944 LKLTAEELVNSGYL
+944 LTLSADALVNSGCL
-958 NDGEN
+958 KDGEN
-963 EIILTVQNAVGEK
+963 TVTIRVKNVVSDTEK
-976 KEKAYNFRI
+976 VASYTFWI
-985 DKTDPVIEDINIAP
+985 DKTKPVIEDINIAP

-1032 SSGIKCVK
+1032 SSGIKYVK

-1052 KTAGVNNDGVAVF
+1052 KTAGVNDEGVAVF

-1070 QIKDEKVYLNSKLT
+1070 QIKDEKVYLNSGLT

-1091 DNKSGE
+1091 ENESE
-1097 VAPENGDLMIEN
+1097 QLAPENGDLMIEN

-1126 ENTDKGGDWYNS
+1126 ENTDKGGNWYNS
-1138 DVKMKANVQD
+1138 DVEMKTTVKD
-1148 KESGRS
+1148 KNSGIN
-1154 SVTVELFKG
+1154 SVNVELFKG

-1178 EANGKVAEVGT
+1178 EANGKVAKVE

-1194 NIAKADEDGE
+1194 NIAKTDEDGE

-1283 VNLIYYKLENIN
+1283 VNFIYYKLENIN

-1436 MEKSVTVSENIN
+1436 MEKTVTVSENIN
-1448 NIPIVVDLTDRCGN
+1448 NIPVVVEFTDRCGN

-1691 QIIFTGV
+1691 QIVFTGV

-1955 CEIQGDTFNLKV
+1955 CDIQGDTFDLKV

>member
-48 TNSNGDLQNVDGVK
+48 TNSNGDLQDVDGVK

-88 FAESGAEYNVTFDLT
+88 FAESGAEYNVTFDFT

-164 SDEPEKVTIGNDG
+164 ADEPEKVTIGNDG

-220 FVTYSL
+220 FATYSL

-254 DIADDTVSVNAA
+254 DIADDTISVNAA

-285 IGGNEVA
+285 IGGSEIA

-344 GWVEIKSGDKSEEEG
+344 GWVEIKSGDKSEEAG

-367 AGNNYHI
+367 AGSNYHI
-374 DEFKVDGADRIS
+374 NEFKVDGADRIS
-386 DDDRAEK
+386 ADDRAEK

-410 TVEVSFVIDKFDI
+410 TVEVSFVIDEFDI

-462 ASVTKKYTKIVHND
+462 ASVTKKYTEIVHND

-482 ENVIEEPLE
+482 ENAIEEPLE

-527 AEIPAGVSSD
+527 AEIPAGVSSN
-537 LEELVKNGR
+537 LEELVKKGR
-546 KDEAENIYYLP
+546 KDEADNTYYLP
-557 AAENNKAKFS
+557 ADENNRAKFS
-567 YSRDDSEDEVYG
+567 YSRDDSDDEVYG

-593 VTIEGNTEIKTIS
+593 VTIESGTEIKTIS
-606 LYYDHRWHNYELV
+606 LYYDQQWHNYELA
-619 KPIKIVYDGDAPSIK
+619 KPIKIVYDGAAPAIIV
-634 AEKKPADKWTNRESV
+634 EKKPNVKWTTEQKV
-649 VISAEV
+649 TITATIT
-655 SDNAGGSGVKPESVT
+655 DNAGGSGVKPESVT
-670 IKGNGK
+670 IKGNGE

-694 SDEQDKTY
+694 SDEQDKIY

-724 KAPTI
+724 KAPKI
-729 GGASVTSVN
+729 SDAALSG
-738 ANDSIAYCDKSIQS
+738 DSIVYGKDTIQS
-752 NGAVIINVTAGD
+752 NSNVTISVSADDDNSGVNEIKLYAVLD
-764 AEPSSGINRIA
+764 KDLTNADSMIEISDGKAEN
-775 LIAKLV
+775 
-781 GGSKG
+781 GS
-786 GTKSTE
+786 
-792 ITIDPVEGK
+792 
-801 LNEFIIDPKTFD
+801 KTFD
-813 ECDYDYI
+813 ISPNLFDGKEYGAI
-820 NFYAVAQDNA
+820 SFYAVAQDNA
-830 GNVCKNTLLKFENS
+830 GNVCKNTLLEFENS
-844 GKTYTDFILSTN
+844 GKTYTNFIISSNSTLS
-856 SSIINDIK
+856 
-864 ADHGEQDSWYNEK
+864 
-877 KAVGFDLSWNSAK
+877 VGVKPNSAK
-890 FDIRDVTIYINDKT
+890 EWY
-904 IRNGN
+904 NGN
-909 DENAAADDSERAEW
+909 ATGFTFSWKDDKFSIKNVSIKINTTTITADNTENEMWGNFLND
-923 QAFIKKFTDACGNNS
+923 FKTACGKTERGEHTLDLS
-938 AAQTHE
+938 SEA
-944 LKLTAEELVNSGYL
+944 LVNSGCL
-958 NDGEN
+958 KDGEN
-963 EIILTVQNAVGEK
+963 TVTIRVKNVVSDTEK
-976 KEKAYNFRI
+976 VASYTFWI
-985 DKTDPVIEDINIAP
+985 DKIKPVIEDINIAP
-999 NENTIKK
+999 KGNAIKK

-1032 SSGIKCVK
+1032 SSGIASVK

-1052 KTAGVNNDGVAVF
+1052 KTAGVNDEGVAVF

-1070 QIKDEKVYLNSKLT
+1070 QIKDEKVYLNSGLT

-1091 DNKSGE
+1091 ENESE
-1097 VAPENGDLMIEN
+1097 QLAPENGDLMIEN

-1126 ENTDKGGDWYNS
+1126 ENTDKGGNWYNS
-1138 DVKMKANVQD
+1138 DVEMKTTVKD
-1148 KESGRS
+1148 KNSGIN
-1154 SVTVELFKG
+1154 SVNVELFKG
-1163 KADDNAKAFKAKEYA
+1163 KADDNAKAFKAEEYA
-1178 EANGKVAEVGT
+1178 EANGKVAKVE

-1194 NIAKADEDGE
+1194 NIAKTDEDGE

-1266 FKEDATVRIKAE
+1266 FKEDATVRIKAD

-1411 IPNSIGEAEY
+1411 IPNSIGESEY

-1436 MEKSVTVSENIN
+1436 MEKTVTVSENIN
-1448 NIPIVVDLTDRCGN
+1448 NIPVVVELTDRCGN

-1592 SSDEDATDCFSA
+1592 SSDEDATNCFSA

-1691 QIIFTGV
+1691 QIVFTGV

-1930 NVKIEISDNLVLDT
+1930 NVKTEISDNLVLDT

-1955 CEIQGDTFNLKV
+1955 CEIQGDTFDLKV

-2017 GAIVLIAAIVM
+2017 GAVVLIAAIVM

>member
-177 GYSYEVYGGYDYSLS
+177 GYSYEVYGGYDYSVS

-220 FVTYSL
+220 FATYSL

-243 DKGEYQPIEED
+243 DKGKYQPIEED
-254 DIADDTVSVNAA
+254 DIADDTISVNAA

-285 IGGNEVA
+285 IGGSEIA

-320 IYTVTYVIGKNG
+320 IYTVTYVIGENG

-344 GWVEIKSGDKSEEEG
+344 GWVEIKSGDKSEEAG

-367 AGNNYHI
+367 AGSNYHI

-386 DDDRAEK
+386 ADDRAEK

-451 LEITPDSGKHI
+451 LEITPDSEKHI

-482 ENVIEEPLE
+482 ENAIEEPLE

-514 VEVRYADDETKTE
+514 VEVRYADDETKTD
-527 AEIPAGVSSD
+527 AEIPAGVSSN

-567 YSRDDSEDEVYG
+567 YSRNDSDDEVYG

-593 VTIEGNTEIKTIS
+593 VIIESDEEIKTIS
-606 LYYDHRWHNYELV
+606 LYYDHQWHNYELA

-634 AEKKPADKWTNRESV
+634 AEKKPADEWTNEESV

-655 SDNAGGSGVKPESVT
+655 SDNDGGSGVKPESVT
-670 IKGNGK
+670 IKGNGE

-694 SDEQDKTY
+694 SDEQDKIY

-729 GGASVTSVN
+729 DGASVTSVN
-738 ANDSIAYCDKSIQS
+738 ANDSIAYCDNFIQS
-752 NGAVIINVTAGD
+752 SEAVTINVTAGD
-764 AEPSSGINRIA
+764 AEPSSGISKID
-775 LIAKLV
+775 LTAKLV
-781 GGSKG
+781 DGSKG
-786 GTKSTE
+786 STKSTE
-792 ITIDPVEGK
+792 ITIAPVEGK

-813 ECDYDYI
+813 KYNYDYI

-830 GNVCKNTLLKFENS
+830 GNVCKNTLLEFENS
-844 GKTYTDFILSTN
+844 GKTYTNFIISSNSTLSVGV
-856 SSIINDIK
+856 K
-864 ADHGEQDSWYNEK
+864 PDSAKEWYNGNATGFTFNWKDDKFSIKEVSIDINNTPIK
-877 KAVGFDLSWNSAK
+877 DKVGNTENESWKAFLNAFETARQNTMKGETHTLNVSA
-890 FDIRDVTIYINDKT
+890 
-904 IRNGN
+904 
-909 DENAAADDSERAEW
+909 EA
-923 QAFIKKFTDACGNNS
+923 
-938 AAQTHE
+938 
-944 LKLTAEELVNSGYL
+944 LVNSGCL
-958 NDGEN
+958 KDGEN
-963 EIILTVQNAVGEK
+963 TVTIRVKNVVSDTEK
-976 KEKAYNFRI
+976 VASYTFWI
-985 DKTDPVIEDINIAP
+985 DKTKPVIEDINIAP

-1032 SSGIKCVK
+1032 SSGIKSVK

-1052 KTAGVNNDGVAVF
+1052 KTAGVSEKGVAVF

-1070 QIKDEKVYLNSKLT
+1070 QIKDEKVYLNSGLT

-1097 VAPENGDLMIEN
+1097 VASKNGDLMIEN

-1138 DVKMKANVQD
+1138 DVEMKTTVQD

-1163 KADDNAKAFKAKEYA
+1163 KADDNAKALKTKEYA
-1178 EANGKVAEVGT
+1178 EKNSKVAEVGT

-1737 YPGNFGKTKG
+1737 YPGNFSKTKG

-1825 VDSSINVKVIK
+1825 VDSSIKVKVVK

>member
-88 FAESGAEYNVTFDLT
+88 FAESGAEYNVTFDFT

-177 GYSYEVYGGYDYSLS
+177 SYSYEVYGGYDYSLS

-220 FVTYSL
+220 FATYSL

-234 GGITFDLKD
+234 GGITFDLMD

-254 DIADDTVSVNAA
+254 DIADDTISVNAA
-266 SKVRV
+266 SKVHV

-285 IGGNEVA
+285 IGGSEIA

-307 CDNTDIEVEFQKK
+307 CDNTEIEVEFQKK

-367 AGNNYHI
+367 AGSNYHI
-374 DEFKVDGADRIS
+374 NEFKVDGADQIS
-386 DDDRAEK
+386 ADDRAEK

-402 IDKIKNNV
+402 IDKIKKNV

-482 ENVIEEPLE
+482 ENAIEEPLE

-514 VEVRYADDETKTE
+514 VEVRYADDETKTD

-606 LYYDHRWHNYELV
+606 LYYDHRWHNYELA

-634 AEKKPADKWTNRESV
+634 AEKKPADEWTNGESV

-655 SDNAGGSGVKPESVT
+655 SDNDGGSGVKPESVT
-670 IKGNGK
+670 IKGNGE
-676 NDIVEPMT
+676 NDIVKPMT

-694 SDEQDKTY
+694 SDEQDKIY

-714 SKNVTVGIDR
+714 SKNVTVVIDR

-738 ANDSIAYCDKSIQS
+738 ANDSIAYCDNFIQS
-752 NGAVIINVTAGD
+752 SEAVTINVTAGD
-764 AEPSSGINRIA
+764 AEPSSGIANIA
-775 LIAKLV
+775 LTAKLV
-781 GGSKG
+781 GGSDNG
-786 GTKSTE
+786 TE
-792 ITIDPVEGK
+792 IAIGTVDYNESAAFTVEPK
-801 LNEFIIDPKTFD
+801 LFD
-813 ECDYDYI
+813 KYNYDHC

-830 GNVCKNTLLKFENS
+830 GNVCKNTLLEFENS
-844 GKTYTDFILSTN
+844 GKTYTNFIISSNSTLSVGIKHDNDPIFISKEKDEWYKVNATDFTFTTGFTFSWKDDKF
-856 SSIINDIK
+856 SIGEVSIDINGTKIEDVIDDTSGLK
-864 ADHGEQDSWYNEK
+864 KTMKGETHTLN
-877 KAVGFDLSWNSAK
+877 VSA
-890 FDIRDVTIYINDKT
+890 
-904 IRNGN
+904 
-909 DENAAADDSERAEW
+909 EA
-923 QAFIKKFTDACGNNS
+923 
-938 AAQTHE
+938 
-944 LKLTAEELVNSGYL
+944 LVNSGCL
-958 NDGEN
+958 KDGKN
-963 EIILTVQNAVGEK
+963 TVTIRVKNVVSDTEK
-976 KEKAYNFRI
+976 VASYTFWI
-985 DKTDPVIEDINIAP
+985 DKTKPVIEDINIAP

-1032 SSGIKCVK
+1032 SSGIKSVK

-1070 QIKDEKVYLNSKLT
+1070 QIKDENVYLNSKLT

-1097 VAPENGDLMIEN
+1097 VAPENGKLMVET

-1138 DVKMKANVQD
+1138 DVEMKTTVQD

-1163 KADDNAKAFKAKEYA
+1163 KADDNAKALKTKEYA
-1178 EANGKVAEVGT
+1178 EKNSKVAEVGA
-1189 KSYTE
+1189 KNYTE

-1283 VNLIYYKLENIN
+1283 VNFIYYKLENIN

-1737 YPGNFGKTKG
+1737 YPGNFSKTKG

-1825 VDSSINVKVIK
+1825 VDSSIKVKVVK

-1930 NVKIEISDNLVLDT
+1930 NVKIGISDNLVLDT

>member
-48 TNSNGDLQNVDGVK
+48 TNSNGDLQDVDGVK

-88 FAESGAEYNVTFDLT
+88 FAESGAEYNGTFDFT

-164 SDEPEKVTIGNDG
+164 ADEPEKVTIGNDG

-220 FVTYSL
+220 FATYSL

-254 DIADDTVSVNAA
+254 DIADDTISVNAA

-285 IGGNEVA
+285 IGGSEIA

-307 CDNTDIEVEFQKK
+307 CDNTEIEVEFQKK

-367 AGNNYHI
+367 AGSNYHI
-374 DEFKVDGADRIS
+374 NEFKVDGADRIS
-386 DDDRAEK
+386 ADDRAEK

-462 ASVTKKYTKIVHND
+462 ASVTKKYTEIVHND

-482 ENVIEEPLE
+482 ENAIEEPLE

-527 AEIPAGVSSD
+527 AEIPAGVSSN

-546 KDEAENIYYLP
+546 KDEADNTYYLP
-557 AAENNKAKFS
+557 ADENNRAKFS
-567 YSRDDSEDEVYG
+567 YSRDDSDDEVYG

-593 VTIEGNTEIKTIS
+593 VTIESGTEIKTIS
-606 LYYDHRWHNYELV
+606 LYYDHQWHNYELA

-670 IKGNGK
+670 IKGNGE
-676 NDIVEPMT
+676 NDEEKSMKYDT
-684 PDGDKWTFVT
+684 ESKSWTYVV
-694 SDEQDKTY
+694 SDEENKTY
-702 TITATDYTGNSN
+702 TITAKDNTNNSE
-714 SKNVTVGIDR
+714 TETIEVGIDR
-724 KAPTI
+724 TAPKI
-729 GGASVTSVN
+729 SDAALSG
-738 ANDSIAYCDKSIQS
+738 DSIVYGKDTIQS
-752 NGAVIINVTAGD
+752 NSNVTISVSADDDNSGVNEIKLYAVLD
-764 AEPSSGINRIA
+764 KDLTNADSMIEISDGKAEN
-775 LIAKLV
+775 
-781 GGSKG
+781 GS
-786 GTKSTE
+786 
-792 ITIDPVEGK
+792 
-801 LNEFIIDPKTFD
+801 KTFD
-813 ECDYDYI
+813 ISPNLFDGKEYGAI
-820 NFYAVAQDNA
+820 SFYAVAQDNA
-830 GNVCKNTLLKFENS
+830 GNVCKNTLLEFENS

-856 SSIINDIK
+856 SSIITDIK
-864 ADHGEQDSWYNEK
+864 ANHGEQNSWYNEK
-877 KAVGFDLSWNSAK
+877 EKAVGFDLSWNSAK
-890 FDIRDVTIYINDKT
+890 FDIRNVTIDINGKT
-904 IRNGN
+904 IKNGN
-909 DENAAADDSERAEW
+909 DNNAAADDSERAEW
-923 QAFIKKFTDACGNNS
+923 QAFLKKFTDACDNNS
-938 AAQTHE
+938 AAQTH
-944 LKLTAEELVNSGYL
+944 KLTLTADELVNSGYL
-958 NDGEN
+958 NDGKNTVKISVEN
-963 EIILTVQNAVGEK
+963 TIGVKSDK
-976 KEKAYNFRI
+976 KYTFYI
-985 DKTDPVIEDINIAP
+985 DKTDPEITAITFNNEDSTVKKVINF
-999 NENTIKK
+999 
-1006 AINALSFGYFFNN
+1006 LSFGYFFNS

-1032 SSGIKCVK
+1032 SSGIKYVK

-1052 KTAGVNNDGVAVF
+1052 KTAGVNDEGVAVF

-1070 QIKDEKVYLNSKLT
+1070 QIKDEKVYLNSGLT

-1091 DNKSGE
+1091 ENESE
-1097 VAPENGDLMIEN
+1097 QLAPENGDLMIEN

-1126 ENTDKGGDWYNS
+1126 ENTDKGGNWYNS
-1138 DVKMKANVQD
+1138 DVEMKTTVKD
-1148 KESGRS
+1148 KNSGIN
-1154 SVTVELFKG
+1154 SVNVELFKG
-1163 KADDNAKAFKAKEYA
+1163 KADDNAKAFKAEEYA
-1178 EANGKVAEVGT
+1178 EANGKVAKVE

-1194 NIAKADEDGE
+1194 NIAKTDEDGE

-1266 FKEDATVRIKAE
+1266 FKEDATVRIKAD

-1283 VNLIYYKLENIN
+1283 VNFIYYKLENIN

-1436 MEKSVTVSENIN
+1436 MEKTVTVSENIN
-1448 NIPIVVDLTDRCGN
+1448 NIPVVVELTDRCGN

-1691 QIIFTGV
+1691 QIVFTGV

-1955 CEIQGDTFNLKV
+1955 CEIQGDTFDLKV

-2017 GAIVLIAAIVM
+2017 GAVVLIAAIVM

>member
-41 AAYTVKF
+41 AAYTVRF
-48 TNSNGDLQNVDGVK
+48 TNSNGDLQDVDGVK

-88 FAESGAEYNVTFDLT
+88 FAESGAEYNVTFDFT

-177 GYSYEVYGGYDYSLS
+177 GYSYEVYGGYDYSVS

-204 VKNVSADT
+204 VKNVSADI

-220 FVTYSL
+220 LGAYSL

-254 DIADDTVSVNAA
+254 DIADDTISVNAA

-285 IGGNEVA
+285 IGGSEIA

-320 IYTVTYVIGKNG
+320 IYTVTYVIGENG
-332 KLLKQESDDASS
+332 KLLKQESDDATS
-344 GWVEIKSGDKSEEEG
+344 GWVEIKSGDKSEEAG

-367 AGNNYHI
+367 AGSNYHI
-374 DEFKVDGADRIS
+374 NEFKVDGADRIS
-386 DDDRAEK
+386 ADDRAEK

-402 IDKIKNNV
+402 INEIKNNV

-462 ASVTKKYTKIVHND
+462 ASVTKKYTEIVHND
-476 ETGTDE
+476 ETGKDE
-482 ENVIEEPLE
+482 ENAIEEPLD

-527 AEIPAGVSSD
+527 AEIPAGVSSN

-546 KDEAENIYYLP
+546 KDEAENTYYLP

-567 YSRDDSEDEVYG
+567 YSRDDSDDEVYG

-593 VTIEGNTEIKTIS
+593 VTIEGDEEIKTIS
-606 LYYDHRWHNYELV
+606 LYYDHQWHNYELA
-619 KPIKIVYDGDAPSIK
+619 KPIKIVYDGAAPTINV
-634 AEKKPADKWTNRESV
+634 EKDYVGNWTNRE
-649 VISAEV
+649 EV
-655 SDNAGGSGVKPESVT
+655 TITATIADNDGGSGVKPESVT
-670 IKGNGK
+670 IKGNGE
-676 NDIVEPMT
+676 NDIAEPMT

-694 SDEQDKTY
+694 SDEQNKTY
-702 TITATDYTGNSN
+702 TITATDYTGNTN
-714 SKNVTVGIDR
+714 LQEVIVGIDR

-729 GGASVTSVN
+729 EGASVSSVN
-738 ANDSIAYCDKSIQS
+738 ANDSIAYCDDFIQS
-752 NGAVIINVTAGD
+752 SEAVTINVTAGD
-764 AEPSSGINRIA
+764 AEPSSGIEKID
-775 LIAKLV
+775 LTAKLV
-781 GGSKG
+781 GGSDDG
-786 GTKSTE
+786 TE
-792 ITIDPVEGK
+792 IPIGTAAYNGSA
-801 LNEFIIDPKTFD
+801 EFTVKPELFD
-813 ECDYDYI
+813 KYNYDYI
-820 NFYAVAQDNA
+820 NFSAIAYDNV
-830 GNVCKNTLLKFENS
+830 GNKSGDETALKFKNKNKVYTNFIISSNSTLSVGIKPNSAKEWYNGNATGFTFSWKDDKFSIKEVSIDINNTPIKGEVGNTENERWKAFLNAFETARQNTMNGEPHTLDLSDKALENS
-844 GKTYTDFILSTN
+844 G
-856 SSIINDIK
+856 
-864 ADHGEQDSWYNEK
+864 
-877 KAVGFDLSWNSAK
+877 
-890 FDIRDVTIYINDKT
+890 
-904 IRNGN
+904 
-909 DENAAADDSERAEW
+909 
-923 QAFIKKFTDACGNNS
+923 C
-938 AAQTHE
+938 
-944 LKLTAEELVNSGYL
+944 L

-963 EIILTVQNAVGEK
+963 TVTIRVKNVVSDTEK
-976 KEKAYNFRI
+976 VASYTFYI
-985 DKTDPVIEDINIAP
+985 DKTAPVIEDINIAP
-999 NENTIKK
+999 NKNAIKK
-1006 AINALSFGYFFNN
+1006 AINALSFGYFFNDA
-1019 TVDVTVSVKDENA
+1019 VDVTVSVKDKNA

-1052 KTAGVNNDGVAVF
+1052 KTAGVNEKGVAVF

-1091 DNKSGE
+1091 DNVDNESGKA
-1097 VAPENGDLMIEN
+1097 APENGKFMVEN

-1163 KADDNAKAFKAKEYA
+1163 KADDNAKALKTKEYA
-1178 EANGKVAEVGT
+1178 EKNSKVAEVGT

-1250 GHTPFNGVIP
+1250 GHAPFNGVIP

-1371 TNSGDPLYAGS
+1371 TNSGNPLYAGS

-1436 MEKSVTVSENIN
+1436 MEKTVTVSENMN
-1448 NIPIVVDLTDRCGN
+1448 NIPVVADLTDRCGN

-1737 YPGNFGKTKG
+1737 YPGSFGKTKG
-1747 GQVYTFENF
+1747 GQIYTFENF

-1790 FGSVYTIDDSTK
+1790 FGSVYTIDESTK

-1825 VDSSINVKVIK
+1825 VDSSINVKIVK

-1846 SGYTLGH
+1846 SGYTLNH

-1883 SNDKADNEND
+1883 SNDAADNEND

-2017 GAIVLIAAIVM
+2017 GAVVLIAAIVM

>member
-1 MSYSAKTT
+1 MNYSAKTA

-30 QAFISASAESL
+30 TALISASAESL

-48 TNSNGDLQNVDGVK
+48 TNSNGDLQDVDGVK
-62 VTLTSAADPNV
+62 VTLTSSADPNV

-88 FAESGAEYNVTFDLT
+88 FAESGAEYNVTFDFT
-103 GVYGFKELESSTI
+103 GVYGFKELEGSTI

-164 SDEPEKVTIGNDG
+164 ADEPEEVIIGNDG
-177 GYSYEVYGGYDYSLS
+177 DYSYEVYGGYDYNVS

-220 FVTYSL
+220 LATYSL

-234 GGITFDLKD
+234 GGITFELMD
-243 DKGEYQPIEED
+243 DKGKYQPIEED
-254 DIADDTVSVNAA
+254 DITDDAISVNAA

-307 CDNTDIEVEFQKK
+307 CDNTEIEVEFQKK
-320 IYTVTYVIGKNG
+320 IYTVTYVIGENG

-344 GWVEIKSGDKSEEEG
+344 GWVEIKSGDKSEEAG
-359 SSVTLKAE
+359 SSVVLKAE
-367 AGNNYHI
+367 AGSNYHI
-374 DEFKVDGADRIS
+374 DKFEVDGADQIS
-386 DDDRAEK
+386 ADDRAEK
-393 NSPKTFEHK
+393 NSPKTFEHT

-410 TVEVSFVIDKFDI
+410 TVEVSFVIDKFDV

-430 GSVNGSTAASTL
+430 GSVSANKL
-442 TVDYDASPV
+442 TVDYDASSV
-451 LEITPDSGKHI
+451 LEIIPESGKHI
-462 ASVTKKYTKIVHND
+462 ASVTKKYTEIVHND
-476 ETGTDE
+476 ETDEDE
-482 ENVIEEPLE
+482 ETAVEEPLD
-491 YTENDKSSN
+491 YTETDKSSN

-514 VEVRYADDETKTE
+514 VEVRYADDETKTD
-527 AEIPAGVSSD
+527 AEIPAGVSGN

-546 KDEAENIYYLP
+546 KDEADNTYYLP
-557 AAENNKAKFS
+557 DDKNNRAKFS
-567 YSRDDSEDEVYG
+567 YSRDNSENEVYG

-593 VTIEGNTEIKTIS
+593 VTIESDKGESGTEIKTIS
-606 LYYDHRWHNYELV
+606 LYYDHQWHNYELV
-619 KPIKIVYDGDAPSIK
+619 KPIKIVYDGTAPTINV
-634 AEKKPADKWTNRESV
+634 EKDYAGNWTNGEE
-649 VISAEV
+649 VIITAAIT
-655 SDNAGGSGVKPESVT
+655 DNAGGSGVKPESVT
-670 IKGNGK
+670 IKGDGE
-676 NDIVEPMT
+676 NDTVESMT

-694 SDEQDKTY
+694 SDEQNKTY

-729 GGASVTSVN
+729 DVASVSSVN

-752 NGAVIINVTAGD
+752 NGAVTINVTAGD
-764 AEPSSGINRIA
+764 AEPSSGISKID
-775 LIAKLV
+775 LTAKLV
-781 GGSKG
+781 GGSDDG
-786 GTKSTE
+786 EEIAIGTVAYNGSAEFT
-792 ITIDPVEGK
+792 VEPE
-801 LNEFIIDPKTFD
+801 LFD
-813 ECDYDYI
+813 KYNYDHC
-820 NFYAVAQDNA
+820 NFYAVAYDNA
-830 GNVCKNTLLKFENS
+830 GNESDETKLEFENS

-856 SSIINDIK
+856 ISIITDIK
-864 ADHGEQDSWYNEK
+864 AKDGEQNSWYDKN
-877 KAVGFDLSWNSAK
+877 AVGFDLSWNSAK
-890 FDIRDVTIYINDKT
+890 FDIRNVTIDINGKT
-904 IRNGN
+904 VRNGN
-909 DENAAADDSERAEW
+909 DENAAADDSERTEW
-923 QAFIKKFTDACGNNS
+923 QAFLKNFTDACGNYS

-944 LKLTAEELVNSGYL
+944 LTLSAKALVNSGYL
-958 NDGEN
+958 NDGKNTVKISVEN
-963 EIILTVQNAVGEK
+963 TIGAKSV
-976 KEKAYNFRI
+976 KEYTFSI
-985 DKTDPVIEDINIAP
+985 DKTAPVIEDINIAP
-999 NENTIKK
+999 HGNAIKK

-1019 TVDVTVSVKDENA
+1019 TVDITVSVKDENA
-1032 SSGIKCVK
+1032 SSGINCVK

-1070 QIKDEKVYLNSKLT
+1070 QIKDEKVYLNSGLT

-1091 DNKSGE
+1091 GNESE
-1097 VAPENGDLMIEN
+1097 ETAPENGDLMIEN

-1138 DVKMKANVQD
+1138 DVEMKTTVKD
-1148 KESGRS
+1148 KNSGIN
-1154 SVTVELFKG
+1154 SVNVELFKG

-1178 EANGKVAEVGT
+1178 EGNGKVAKVE

-1194 NIAKADEDGE
+1194 NIAKTDEDGE
-1204 YTFKVKALDNAGN
+1204 YTFKVKAVDNAGN

-1243 YKDGYED
+1243 YKDGYEN
-1250 GHTPFNGVIP
+1250 GHAPFNGVIP

-1371 TNSGDPLYAGS
+1371 TNSGNPLYAGS

-1402 INGSQIGTS
+1402 INGSQIGTAV
-1411 IPNSIGEAEY
+1411 PNNIGEAEY

-1436 MEKSVTVSENIN
+1436 MEKTVTVSENIN
-1448 NIPIVVDLTDRCGN
+1448 DIPVVVDLTDRCGN

-1575 PDFTVDKTLPV
+1575 PDFTIDKTLPV

-1737 YPGNFGKTKG
+1737 YPGSFGKTKG

-1825 VDSSINVKVIK
+1825 VDSSINVKVVK

-1846 SGYTLGH
+1846 SGYTLNH

-1955 CEIQGDTFNLKV
+1955 CEIQGDAFNLKV
-1967 PESTK
+1967 PESSK

-2017 GAIVLIAAIVM
+2017 GAVVLIAAIVM

>member
-1 MSYSAKTT
+1 MT
-9 ASRAAAG
+9 
-16 TMAAIFAMSAFSFD
+16 I
-30 QAFISASAESL
+30 
-41 AAYTVKF
+41 
-48 TNSNGDLQNVDGVK
+48 
-62 VTLTSAADPNV
+62 
-73 KAESTSEDG
+73 
-82 KAVFEN
+82 
-88 FAESGAEYNVTFDLT
+88 ESG
-103 GVYGFKELESSTI
+103 
-116 TVDGDSWSAVIEALP
+116 
-131 KYTVSGKVELKDLD
+131 
-145 KLDNSVSPLM
+145 
-155 SYWGYGHGN
+155 
-164 SDEPEKVTIGNDG
+164 
-177 GYSYEVYGGYDYSLS
+177 
-192 VSAGKEYEFKTV
+192 
-204 VKNVSADT
+204 
-212 ENDDYTLE
+212 
-220 FVTYSL
+220 
-226 KRAVNGTG
+226 
-234 GGITFDLKD
+234 
-243 DKGEYQPIEED
+243 
-254 DIADDTVSVNAA
+254 
-266 SKVRV
+266 
-271 NVNADDTYAIKSLK
+271 
-285 IGGNEVA
+285 
-292 DAEGKSEYTAELSGI
+292 
-307 CDNTDIEVEFQKK
+307 
-320 IYTVTYVIGKNG
+320 
-332 KLLKQESDDASS
+332 
-344 GWVEIKSGDKSEEEG
+344 
-359 SSVTLKAE
+359 
-367 AGNNYHI
+367 
-374 DEFKVDGADRIS
+374 
-386 DDDRAEK
+386 
-393 NSPKTFEHK
+393 
-402 IDKIKNNV
+402 
-410 TVEVSFVIDKFDI
+410 
-423 AIDNGEG
+423 
-430 GSVNGSTAASTL
+430 
-442 TVDYDASPV
+442 
-451 LEITPDSGKHI
+451 
-462 ASVTKKYTKIVHND
+462 
-476 ETGTDE
+476 
-482 ENVIEEPLE
+482 
-491 YTENDKSSN
+491 
-500 GYTLTLENVTYDFT
+500 
-514 VEVRYADDETKTE
+514 
-527 AEIPAGVSSD
+527 
-537 LEELVKNGR
+537 
-546 KDEAENIYYLP
+546 
-557 AAENNKAKFS
+557 
-567 YSRDDSEDEVYG
+567 
-579 IAVNKKLSD
+579 
-588 RNSKD
+588 
-593 VTIEGNTEIKTIS
+593 TEIKTIS
-606 LYYDHRWHNYELV
+606 LYYDHQWHNYELA
-619 KPIKIVYDGDAPSIK
+619 KPIKIVYDGDAPSIE
-634 AEKKPADKWTNRESV
+634 ARREPDNDWTSEQNV
-649 VISAEV
+649 TITATIT
-655 SDNAGGSGVKPESVT
+655 DNAGGSGVKPESVT
-670 IKGNGK
+670 IKGNGE

-729 GGASVTSVN
+729 DVASVTSVN
-738 ANDSIAYCDKSIQS
+738 ANDSIAYCDDFIQS
-752 NGAVIINVTAGD
+752 SEAVTINVTASD
-764 AEPSSGINRIA
+764 AEPSSGIANIA
-775 LIAKLV
+775 LTAKLV
-781 GGSKG
+781 GGSDNG
-786 GTKSTE
+786 TE
-792 ITIDPVEGK
+792 IAIGTVDYNESAAFTVEPK
-801 LNEFIIDPKTFD
+801 LFD
-813 ECDYDYI
+813 KYNYDHC

-830 GNVCKNTLLKFENS
+830 GNVCKNTLLEFENS
-844 GKTYTDFILSTN
+844 GKTYTNFIISSNSTLSVGIKPN
-856 SSIINDIK
+856 SAEK
-864 ADHGEQDSWYNEK
+864 WYNDKETGFTFCTFSWKDDKFYIEEVSIDINNTPIKGKVGNTENEK
-877 KAVGFDLSWNSAK
+877 WDK
-890 FDIRDVTIYINDKT
+890 FLKDFNTACK
-904 IRNGN
+904 
-909 DENAAADDSERAEW
+909 ENERGEH
-923 QAFIKKFTDACGNNS
+923 
-938 AAQTHE
+938 HE
-944 LKLTAEELVNSGYL
+944 LTLSADALVNSGCL
-958 NDGEN
+958 KDGEN
-963 EIILTVQNAVGEK
+963 TVTIRVKNVVSDTEK
-976 KEKAYNFRI
+976 VASYTFWI
-985 DKTDPVIEDINIAP
+985 DKTKPVIEDINIAP

-1032 SSGIKCVK
+1032 SSGIKYVK

-1052 KTAGVNNDGVAVF
+1052 KTAGVNDEGVAVF

-1070 QIKDEKVYLNSKLT
+1070 QIKDEKVYLNSGLT

-1091 DNKSGE
+1091 DNESE
-1097 VAPENGDLMIEN
+1097 EAAPENGKLMVEN

-1126 ENTDKGGDWYNS
+1126 ENTDKGGNWYNS
-1138 DVKMKANVQD
+1138 DVEMKTTVKD
-1148 KESGRS
+1148 KNSGIN
-1154 SVTVELFKG
+1154 SVNVELFKG
-1163 KADDNAKAFKAKEYA
+1163 KADDNAKAFKAEEYA
-1178 EANGKVAEVGT
+1178 EANGKVAKVE

-1194 NIAKADEDGE
+1194 NIAKTDEDGE

-1436 MEKSVTVSENIN
+1436 MEKTVTVSENIN
-1448 NIPIVVDLTDRCGN
+1448 NIPVVVELTDRCGN

-1575 PDFTVDKTLPV
+1575 PDFTVDKTLSV

-1691 QIIFTGV
+1691 QIVFTGV

-2017 GAIVLIAAIVM
+2017 GAVVLIAAIVM